1 MLQTNSLRSALLQSK
16 KQSSAISDDDDDSD
30 VRPSKLFQRPN
41 RTPSGLGDEL
51 SGLGTRD
58 KKAAY
63 GKHRVL
69 NSSESDSDEADG
81 SMKTPDCGIDELL
94 QLAMGQIRECIF
106 QHKPCKSKRFHIL
119 AVFPPKGSRADKEH
133 ENQTSRELYAVVG
146 NFGFLWNDLF
156 PYAPVRNPRCCWRR

>member
-1 MLQTNSLRSALLQSK
+1 MQSK
-16 KQSSAISDDDDDSD
+16 KQSSAISDDDDSD

-58 KKAAY
+58 KKAAH

-81 SMKTPDCGIDELL
+81 SMKTPDCGIDN
-94 QLAMGQIRECIF
+94 
-106 QHKPCKSKRFHIL
+106 IL
-119 AVFPPKGSRADKEH
+119 ALFQVLSQLGSLMYSFLTFTTF
-133 ENQTSRELYAVVG
+133 TSEC
-146 NFGFLWNDLF
+146 DSQE
-156 PYAPVRNPRCCWRR
+156 

>member
-81 SMKTPDCGIDELL
+81 SMKTPDCGIDN
-94 QLAMGQIRECIF
+94 
-106 QHKPCKSKRFHIL
+106 IL
-119 AVFPPKGSRADKEH
+119 ALFQVLSH
-133 ENQTSRELYAVVG
+133 W
-146 NFGFLWNDLF
+146 FL
-156 PYAPVRNPRCCWRR
+156 